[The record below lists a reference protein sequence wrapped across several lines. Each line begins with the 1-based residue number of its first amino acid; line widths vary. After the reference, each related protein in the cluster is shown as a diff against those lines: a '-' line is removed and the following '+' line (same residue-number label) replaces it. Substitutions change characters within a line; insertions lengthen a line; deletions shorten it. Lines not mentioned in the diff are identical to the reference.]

1 MLLMKKR
8 GQVTIFVLL
17 GLVVVTIIVILLLF
31 QTNFFEQE
39 IKGEEAE
46 RILEP
51 QLNPIKERV
60 MDCVEASAK
69 RGELL
74 IAKQGGYL
82 DPPYYVR
89 LGDYEVSYGCY
100 LSEGVYMTTLPLMSK
115 VEEELQE
122 YIQQEDTLVELNEC
136 FSLDDFSSEGF
147 TVDSNID
154 TLTTDFDIG
163 FSETTIKTTFP
174 LTITKEGYATVV
186 NEFVIQYPSGLG
198 KAHYVASAI
207 VNDEC
212 RDVEFDIPSFA
223 IENPNLA
230 LIERQEED
238 DDFGHNTYYYLITIP
253 SKQEDI
259 LKFHFIVQES

>member
-1 MLLMKKR
+1 MKKR

-17 GLVVVTIIVILLLF
+17 GLVVVSIIVILLMF

-82 DPPYYVR
+82 DPPYYVT

-115 VEEELQE
+115 VEEELAE
-122 YIQQEDTLVELNEC
+122 YMALPETLNE
-136 FSLDDFSSEGF
+136 LDVCMNLDEFSSEGF
-147 TVDSNID
+147 EVEGDIQELRTE
-154 TLTTDFDIG
+154 FDVS
-163 FSETTIKTTFP
+163 FSEITLKILFP
-174 LTITKEGYATVV
+174 LTISKESYATTLDNYIV
-186 NEFVIQYPSGLG
+186 QYPSGLG
-198 KAHYVASAI
+198 KAHSVASSI

-212 RDVEFDIPSFA
+212 QNIEFDIDSYIRVHDPLA
-223 IENPNLA
+223 TIARQRENDA
-230 LIERQEED
+230 LGD
-238 DDFGHNTYYYLITIP
+238 NTYYYLTTI
-253 SKQEDI
+253 STGQEEELD
-259 LKFHFIVQES
+259 FHFVIQEG